1 MFTFAQNL
9 TNEKND
15 DVAYLKQQCGWGVIS
30 TQMPTHPFDMSMS
43 SLDLW
48 YYITKQAKDKDD
60 LIDIMIK

>member
-30 TQMPTHPFDMSMS
+30 T
-43 SLDLW
+43 
-48 YYITKQAKDKDD
+48 
-60 LIDIMIK
+60 